1 MIIGLTGRNAA
12 GKGAVA
18 DYLKSRGFLGLSL
31 SDIIRETLA
40 ARGEEISRES
50 LIRAGNELRRSHGSG
65 YLAQE
70 LVRRLREEKNYV
82 VDSIRNPAEV
92 AVLRTTPGF
101 ALLHVTATPEARL
114 ERMRRRGRESDP
126 LTEADFRAL
135 EERELSADPSAQQLH
150 QVEAMA
156 DREVEN
162 NGTLEEL
169 QHAVHETVQEIARSQ
184 ERPNWDQYFMRIA
197 QVTALRSNC
206 IKRKVAAVIV
216 RDRRVISS
224 GYNGTP
230 RGTRNCYEGGCP
242 RCNGT
247 AVAGTALEECL
258 CSHGEENAITQAA
271 YHGVSVKGAVLYTTF
286 APCLMCTKMIINSG
300 IAEVVYSDEYP
311 LNQSS
316 FRLLNEAGVHCRKL

>member
-12 GKGAVA
+12 GKGVVA
-18 DYLKSRGFLGLSL
+18 EYLQRRGFLYLSL
-31 SDIIRETLA
+31 SDILRETLA
-40 ARGEEISRES
+40 QRKQEISREA
-50 LIRAGNELRRSHGSG
+50 LIQTGNELRRAHGSG

-70 LVRRLREEKNYV
+70 MLRRMRDEKNYV

-92 AVLRTTPGF
+92 EVLRTAPGF
-101 ALLHVTATPEARL
+101 VLMHVSARPEMRL
-114 ERMRRRGRESDP
+114 ERMKQRGRESDP
-126 LTEADFRAL
+126 QTLPDFLAL
-135 EERELSADPSAQQLH
+135 EERELSSDPAAQQLH
-150 QVEAMA
+150 QVESMA
-156 DREVEN
+156 DVIVEN
-162 NGTLEEL
+162 NGTIEEV
-169 QHAVHETVQEIARSQ
+169 QQAVHGVIQGIARSQ

-242 RCNGT
+242 RCNGD
-247 AVAGTALEECL
+247 AAAGSALEECL

-271 YHGVSVKGAVLYTTF
+271 YHGVSVKGATLYTTF
-286 APCLMCTKMIINSG
+286 APCLLCTKMIINSG
-300 IAEVVYSDEYP
+300 IAEVVYSEEYP
-311 LNQSS
+311 LNASS
-316 FRLLNEAGVHCRKL
+316 FRLLSEAGVQCRKL